1 MGRIKPKT
9 VSDLM
14 DIANRFADGEDAYN
28 NKRTRSPEDDRGN
41 RYGGQRRRSR
51 NYDNYGSH
59 SQVATGY
66 KDNSYQGNDP
76 RSSGYHSYGKEDYGS
91 SKKNSDKRTQRV
103 QPITRGYAKR
113 TMPHTLH
120 VR

>member
-14 DIANRFADGEDAYN
+14 DIANRFADGEDAC
-28 NKRTRSPEDDRGN
+28 NKKQTRSPEDDRGN

-59 SQVATGY
+59 SQVAAGY
-66 KDNSYQGNDP
+66 KENATKETTVKARDIVATEKKTTKSFRQGNP
-76 RSSGYHSYGKEDYGS
+76 ESATH
-91 SKKNSDKRTQRV
+91 
-103 QPITRGYAKR
+103 
-113 TMPHTLH
+113 H
-120 VR
+120 